1 MMKGTVGMI
10 SALLL
15 LYVAAPSSRA
25 FIDDFDDGNLDG
37 WKVQSGNWKVKNG
50 ELKYKGASGICG
62 AALYYEGGVEWTDYE
77 FEVDMKLTNLND
89 WPGGIR
95 ARLNPETGE
104 SYFTWVYPEIEKEI
118 MVYVATGWDCN
129 ANRGIAQRDAWPVPK
144 VDEWNQLKMV
154 VEGKEIQSW
163 CNGEKMLVIR
173 DGSWENGTISFTTF
187 TEDVY
192 FDNVRV
198 AGPGIPLDKGEAVE
212 PEGKLTTTWG
222 KIKTSHR

>member
-1 MMKGTVGMI
+1 MKGTVGMI

-50 ELKYKGASGICG
+50 ELKYKGGSGICG

-163 CNGEKMLVIR
+163 WNGEKMLVIR

>member
-1 MMKGTVGMI
+1 MKGTVGML
-10 SALLL
+10 SALFLL
-15 LYVAAPSSRA
+15 CATAPSSRA

-37 WKVQSGNWKVKNG
+37 WEVQSGDWEVKGG
-50 ELKYKGASGICG
+50 ELKYKGGSGICG
-62 AALYYEGGVEWTDYE
+62 ASLYYEDGVEWTDYE
-77 FEVDMKLTNLND
+77 FEVDMKLTTRND

-129 ANRGIAQRDAWPVPK
+129 ANRGIAQRDAWEPPELG
-144 VDEWNQLKMV
+144 EWGQLKMV
-154 VEGKEIQSW
+154 VEGKKIQSW
-163 CNGEKMLVIR
+163 WNGEEILSIEDKA
-173 DGSWENGTISFTTF
+173 WEKGTISFTTF
-187 TEDVY
+187 TEDVF

-222 KIKTSHR
+222 KLKSSHR